1 MPPFNTIL
9 LRFCDATPAVGAAL
23 VDHQG
28 ETVDFAGVLDA
39 FDIKVAAAEWR
50 IVLDLVLGSRVAS
63 WPEANELLIR
73 GGRASFVVVP
83 LTEGYALVAQL
94 VRHAF
99 FVSPRAIAEAAR
111 SLCREAG
118 LANPAGSERVRW
130 ARVEVQPSLYD
141 ERRPHALWRNGS
153 WCPVTVL
160 GRYRDGE
167 LPHCEVGYRV
177 RISAGTDLTLVREPL
192 GFWYADEDLGEG

>member
-1 MPPFNTIL
+1 MGSRRALVGREQDTTPFNTIL

-73 GGRASFVVVP
+73 GSSHRR
-83 LTEGYALVAQL
+83 LC
-94 VRHAF
+94 
-99 FVSPRAIAEAAR
+99 AR
-111 SLCREAG
+111 CA
-118 LANPAGSERVRW
+118 AGSACLLRFSSCDR
-130 ARVEVQPSLYD
+130 
-141 ERRPHALWRNGS
+141 
-153 WCPVTVL
+153 
-160 GRYRDGE
+160 
-167 LPHCEVGYRV
+167 
-177 RISAGTDLTLVREPL
+177 
-192 GFWYADEDLGEG
+192 